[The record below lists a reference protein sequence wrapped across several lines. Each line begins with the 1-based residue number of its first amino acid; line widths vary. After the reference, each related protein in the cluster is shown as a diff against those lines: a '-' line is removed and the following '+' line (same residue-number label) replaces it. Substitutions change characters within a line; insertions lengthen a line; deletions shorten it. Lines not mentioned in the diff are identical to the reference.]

1 MSSRR
6 ATIGLA
12 TIGRSAQVWGLAYK
26 GDWMRLYVGFT
37 AFQSYID
44 PADVGRL
51 RAKVGEKVQ
60 EWQQAGKLEAGG
72 IFAGNRQG
80 FAVLNVASEDEAFE
94 LLGDMADFAVV
105 ETHPLVAFE
114 TLGKFFAEHP
124 VN

>member
-1 MSSRR
+1 
-6 ATIGLA
+6 
-12 TIGRSAQVWGLAYK
+12 
-26 GDWMRLYVGFT
+26 MRLYVGFT

-44 PADVGRL
+44 PTDVGRL

-60 EWQQAGKLEAGG
+60 EWQQAGKLETGG

-94 LLGDMADFAVV
+94 VLGDLADFAVV

-124 VN
+124 VS

>member
-1 MSSRR
+1 M
-6 ATIGLA
+6 
-12 TIGRSAQVWGLAYK
+12 
-26 GDWMRLYVGFT
+26 GFT

-72 IFAGNRQG
+72 NSAGNRQG

-94 LLGDMADFAVV
+94 LLGDIADFAVV
-105 ETHPLVAFE
+105 GTHPLVAFE